1 LLENAHWTHFLFAN
15 FYFIF
20 YRFYNKVRAEI
31 LEMSGQGYPEI
42 ADVDYILVS
51 KLDPETV
58 DSASESVISRGDI
71 NTIIE
76 NDNDKEGKAVIGVI
90 LCTIYAAISLSILY

>member
-1 LLENAHWTHFLFAN
+1 
-15 FYFIF
+15 
-20 YRFYNKVRAEI
+20 
-31 LEMSGQGYPEI
+31 MSGQGYPEI